1 MTSAWGDLSFVI
13 LSHDSGTKRYLGVIL
28 HVHFY
33 TPRWNLE
40 GFCQAVTLKMAKCS
54 PLTRSQPCLSPS
66 HSKHSPTPLTPSQS
80 ERPSLNTR
88 VDEAWLIE
96 ARKSWTAAQPLQVVL
111 FFWESLSDENE
122 KNKKQVWFPP
132 SAFTHPSAWSWAKR
146 QPTCCE
152 DRLFIKISQ
161 KALFGSRG
169 SSYYTAAGERDVSM
183 TVVVLSLPVLG
194 SIWYRLCI
202 FFQQVQFFHLGLS
215 WVKHS
220 GGYRAS
226 PLSSLRL
233 ADRLFFWL
241 FFLLL
246 LNLTKRQIHSYQH
259 CPEWSFWK
267 TS

>member
-111 FFWESLSDENE
+111 FFCESLSDENE
-122 KNKKQVWFPP
+122 KKQKTSLVGFLP

-194 SIWYRLCI
+194 SIWYRLYFFSTSAI
-202 FFQQVQFFHLGLS
+202 FSPWSELGQTFWRIS
-215 WVKHS
+215 C
-220 GGYRAS
+220 
-226 PLSSLRL
+226 LSSVL
-233 ADRLFFWL
+233 APAGWSS
-241 FFLLL
+241 FFLAFFFVVVK
-246 LNLTKRQIHSYQH
+246 LN
-259 CPEWSFWK
+259 
-267 TS
+267 

>member
-111 FFWESLSDENE
+111 FFCESLSDENE
-122 KNKKQVWFPP
+122 KKTKNKFGWIPSVCFHSPECMELSQETTHLLWRQAFHQNFPKSLIWVKRKFLLHCGWWKRRVNDGCCLVFASIRQHLVSTLYFFST
-132 SAFTHPSAWSWAKR
+132 SAIFSPWSELGQTFWR
-146 QPTCCE
+146 
-152 DRLFIKISQ
+152 ISC
-161 KALFGSRG
+161 L
-169 SSYYTAAGERDVSM
+169 SSVLAPAGWSSFFLAFFF
-183 TVVVLSLPVLG
+183 VVV
-194 SIWYRLCI
+194 
-202 FFQQVQFFHLGLS
+202 
-215 WVKHS
+215 K
-220 GGYRAS
+220 
-226 PLSSLRL
+226 
-233 ADRLFFWL
+233 
-241 FFLLL
+241 
-246 LNLTKRQIHSYQH
+246 LN
-259 CPEWSFWK
+259 
-267 TS
+267 